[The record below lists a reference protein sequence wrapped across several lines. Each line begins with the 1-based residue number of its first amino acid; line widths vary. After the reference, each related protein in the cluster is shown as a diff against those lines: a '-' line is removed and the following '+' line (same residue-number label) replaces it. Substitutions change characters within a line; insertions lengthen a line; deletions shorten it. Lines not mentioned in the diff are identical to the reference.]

1 MRNDPK
7 KTAYRGFS
15 ILLCI
20 GRSGGWGIRRDG
32 PALRVHMGPV
42 AIDFVCRDFQRQV
55 VHLVD
60 AAERAE
66 AEVARLTAVVGRL
79 QARR

>member
-1 MRNDPK
+1 
-7 KTAYRGFS
+7 
-15 ILLCI
+15 
-20 GRSGGWGIRRDG
+20 
-32 PALRVHMGPV
+32 MGPV